1 MPGEVFEPDDNKDS
15 EQSGQGS
22 DEYKQDKTKLISV
35 PVPPSMIERSAGI
48 DGVRYEARLVPNES
62 ESEDEQVSGVG
73 EVAVGASVEPH
84 GTESSKVDIPV
95 EKGNSSSGFEE
106 RFAEATAVQNTMI
119 ENLRSTGLDQSA
131 VEGAVQKLEDKKQE
145 IAEKIKSE
153 IEAEKA
159 AAQEADVKRLEEVKK
174 IKNRVVERV
183 TSIVVNGLDSKET
196 AISYGILKFTAPK
209 GSNEIFEDD
218 DASGRTLDDAKQREY
233 LEHPHLV
240 EMKTDEV
247 SEAVNFAYKLLGAQQ
262 PPVETFELSEGGGET
277 DEGGFKKVHSYV
289 FTAETESNIPGLYI
303 IEDIW
308 REPEKP
314 VSAEEAKSLELT
326 KLPLTRRK
334 VTLLYKPQP
343 KFAAEA

>member
-159 AAQEADVKRLEEVKK
+159 AAQEAEVKRLEEVKK

-209 GSNEIFEDD
+209 GSNEIFEDV
-218 DASGRTLDDAKQREY
+218 GTRK
-233 LEHPHLV
+233 
-240 EMKTDEV
+240 
-247 SEAVNFAYKLLGAQQ
+247 KLGN
-262 PPVETFELSEGGGET
+262 SC
-277 DEGGFKKVHSYV
+277 
-289 FTAETESNIPGLYI
+289 I
-303 IEDIW
+303 ISQLNE
-308 REPEKP
+308 
-314 VSAEEAKSLELT
+314 
-326 KLPLTRRK
+326 
-334 VTLLYKPQP
+334 
-343 KFAAEA
+343 